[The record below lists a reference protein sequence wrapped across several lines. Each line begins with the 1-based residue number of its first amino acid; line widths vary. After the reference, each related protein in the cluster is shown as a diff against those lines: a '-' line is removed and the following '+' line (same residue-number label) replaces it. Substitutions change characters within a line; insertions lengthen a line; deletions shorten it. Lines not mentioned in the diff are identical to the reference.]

1 MSKFDHEQQYMSLGK
16 KLVPAVLMLLD
27 KKEYT
32 VVGSPTTEAEF
43 NANFTKH
50 DNEDWSGFWDQIES
64 ALANGG
70 ALPMAIVRQERDKK
84 IAESDFKAL
93 TDVTLPTAWKNYRTA
108 LRDLPANNANASW
121 DGETLGNVTWP
132 TEPS

>member
-1 MSKFDHEQQYMSLGK
+1 MSSLNNYKVLRINLVSAALLVLGK
-16 KLVPAVLMLLD
+16 DLYSMI
-27 KKEYT
+27 
-32 VVGSPTTEAEF
+32 GNPTTEAEF
-43 NANFTKH
+43 NASFTKH

>member
-1 MSKFDHEQQYMSLGK
+1 MSKFDHEQQYKSLGK

-70 ALPMAIVRQERDKK
+70 ALPMAVLRQERDEKL
-84 IAESDFKAL
+84 AESDWMGVS
-93 TDVTLPTAWKNYRTA
+93 DYSISDAWTTYRTA
-108 LRDLPANNANASW
+108 LRDLPANNTSASW
-121 DGETLGNVTWP
+121 NGTTLGNVTFP
-132 TEPS
+132 TKPS